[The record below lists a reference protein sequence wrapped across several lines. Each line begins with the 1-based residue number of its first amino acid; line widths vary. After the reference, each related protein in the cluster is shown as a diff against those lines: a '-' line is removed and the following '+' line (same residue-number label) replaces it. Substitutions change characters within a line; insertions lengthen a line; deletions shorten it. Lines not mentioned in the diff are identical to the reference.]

1 MLNIILYDYYTIY
14 YTYFQNGRRGERGG
28 RGRGTTKEGRGR
40 GKGTGKGWITGGGG
54 GGGGL
59 RKYCIKGVSWPKSGG
74 LGKKY
79 FKGGP
84 GQKGVNQILRGGCD
98 LG

>member
-1 MLNIILYDYYTIY
+1 M
-14 YTYFQNGRRGERGG
+14 GGERKGEGGDGRGQQRREGVGG
-28 RGRGTTKEGRGR
+28 RER
-40 GKGTGKGWITGGGG
+40 GKDGSQGGGG
-54 GGGGL
+54 AEEILHKRGGS
-59 RKYCIKGVSWPKSGG
+59 KCGG

-84 GQKGVNQILRGGCD
+84 GQKGVNQILGGGGGYD

>member
-1 MLNIILYDYYTIY
+1 MGGEGKGEGGEGG
-14 YTYFQNGRRGERGG
+14 QQRREGVGG
-28 RGRGTTKEGRGR
+28 REL
-40 GKGTGKGWITGGGG
+40 GKDGSFVAEEILHKRVG
-54 GGGGL
+54 
-59 RKYCIKGVSWPKSGG
+59 WPKSGG

-84 GQKGVNQILRGGCD
+84 GQKGVNQILRGGGGGGGCD